1 MHQKSLK
8 RRIKYETLDLE
19 SRPVAAHDLLEQSQL
34 VTVLIAADEVF
45 VVVICRKQN
54 GLCAQLTDNGSFA
67 TTPDVMV
74 AIVGGF
80 FETF

>member
-8 RRIKYETLDLE
+8 GGIEYETLDLQ

-67 TTPDVMV
+67 TIEDVIV
-74 AIVGGF
+74 ASVGGF
-80 FETF
+80 NNF

>member
-45 VVVICRKQN
+45 VVLICRKQN
-54 GLCAQLTDNGSFA
+54 GICAQGTENGSFA
-67 TTPDVMV
+67 TIPYV
-74 AIVGGF
+74 IVTSVVS
-80 FETF
+80 FESF